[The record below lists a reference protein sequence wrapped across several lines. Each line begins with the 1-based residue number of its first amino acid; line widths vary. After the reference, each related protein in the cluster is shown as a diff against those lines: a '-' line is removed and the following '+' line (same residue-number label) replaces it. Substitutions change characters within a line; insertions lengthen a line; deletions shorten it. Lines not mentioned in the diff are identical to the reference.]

1 MTDNQ
6 HKKIKLDLG
15 SPLGCGLAVI
25 VFGFAVISLNAEF
38 FTDLSN
44 WKLYGEGYKE
54 TKTFWIHQF
63 FNVPSIIIV
72 FVGTITALVISQPL
86 DRLKN
91 IPIILSNVW
100 KTENW
105 SYMGIIDQMCGY
117 ADQARKK
124 GTFSL
129 DKQVQELPDG
139 FLKKGMDLMI
149 STPDANKLK
158 SHMFTE
164 MVNISSRHKNGADL
178 FKKGEKY
185 APSFGMMGTVM
196 GLIVMMNNFD
206 LTGKEL
212 DEVMVGLLGGMGT
225 ALITTLYGVILAN
238 FVFGPI
244 AGKLETLSAI
254 EIRHKTV
261 LMEGI
266 LSIHA
271 KEHPIII
278 RDKLMTF
285 VPAAD
290 KDLESE
296 EEVN

>member
-6 HKKIKLDLG
+6 HKEVKLDLG

>member
-1 MTDNQ
+1 MTDKNQ
-6 HKKIKLDLG
+6 EVKLDLG

-25 VFGFAVISLNAEF
+25 VFGFAVISLNAEW

-44 WKLYGEGYKE
+44 WKLYGDGYKD

-91 IPIILSNVW
+91 IPVILANVW

-105 SYMGIIDQMCGY
+105 SYMGIIDQMCDY
-117 ADQARKK
+117 ADQARKN

-206 LTGKEL
+206 LEGKEL

-225 ALITTLYGVILAN
+225 ALITTLYGVLLAN

-266 LSIHA
+266 LAIHA

-278 RDKLMTF
+278 RDKLLTF

-290 KDLESE
+290 KDLE
-296 EEVN
+296 VDDKVD